1 MTTGILTSH
10 CVTDSE
16 VKGFT
21 PRAYGDSSP
30 VALSEETAVEDGK
43 AVLRWEISS
52 RNDNNVITTGGSV
65 TC

>member
-1 MTTGILTSH
+1 M
-10 CVTDSE
+10 TDSE